1 MIFQEW
7 KFSEWV
13 LSPNRSAASTLRL
26 LTISRIS
33 NIGYILTTT
42 NNMLPKKAM
51 AIVTAMVNIR
61 KLRAKQKRA
70 ASRETTGHVKISK
83 IQSLV
88 PLVLKDDFVVRKKN
102 SLGALESGKCKQKF

>member
-51 AIVTAMVNIR
+51 EMVNIR